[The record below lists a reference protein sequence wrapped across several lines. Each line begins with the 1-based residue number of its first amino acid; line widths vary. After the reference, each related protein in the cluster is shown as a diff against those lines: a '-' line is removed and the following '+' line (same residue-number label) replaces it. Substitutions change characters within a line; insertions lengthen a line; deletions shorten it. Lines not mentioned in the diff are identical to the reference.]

1 MKAMNKIKLLVI
13 LGPTASGKSSLALEV
28 AKSFNAEIVSVDSM
42 LVYKGMDIGTAKPG
56 LDDLSSVPHHLI
68 DLCEPD
74 GVFSAADYRK
84 AATMAIEDIISR
96 GKRVVLVGGT
106 GLYLRALLEGIFK
119 GPSRNDELRRE
130 FAGAIEH
137 DGLCAL
143 HAELAKV
150 DPEAAARIHPNDET
164 RIVRA
169 LEVYRLTGR
178 TITSLHKEHAFSEKP
193 YETLKIGL
201 RKERPELYD
210 DINQRVDE
218 MMSQGL
224 LAEVQ
229 GLLGKGFVGD
239 LKPMQALGYK
249 EMVSH
254 IEGGV
259 ELSEA
264 VEMLKKNTRNF
275 AKRQITWFGKDREI
289 RWFALSEKTAIMA
302 AASEF
307 WQPRK
312 P

>member
-1 MKAMNKIKLLVI
+1 MKKIAVVVI

-28 AKSFNAEIVSVDSM
+28 ARSFNAEIVSVDSM

-68 DLCEPD
+68 DIVEPD

-84 AATMAIEDIISR
+84 AATLAIEDITSR
-96 GKRVVLVGGT
+96 GRRVVLVGGT
-106 GLYLRALLEGIFK
+106 GLYLRALLEGIFE
-119 GPSRNDELRRE
+119 GPGRSDELRRE
-130 FAGAIEH
+130 FAEAIER

-143 HAELAKV
+143 HAELATV
-150 DPEAAARIHPNDET
+150 DPEGAERIHRNDET

-169 LEVYRLTGR
+169 LEVYHLTGR
-178 TITSLHKEHAFSEKP
+178 TITSLQKEHAFSEKP

-201 RKERPELYD
+201 RKERSDLYD

-218 MMSQGL
+218 MMAQGL
-224 LAEVQ
+224 LDEVRS
-229 GLLGKGFVGD
+229 LLDKGFAGD

-264 VEMLKKNTRNF
+264 VEALKKNTRNF
-275 AKRQITWFGKDREI
+275 AKRQITWFGKDRGI
-289 RWFALSEKTAIMA
+289 RWFALSEKTAIMT

-307 WQPRK
+307 WQQGEL
-312 P
+312 